1 MPSGTAFSQQR
12 FMLSNSRTDCPL
24 SNRRTGAADFYVGRH
39 FIPRCRRPR
48 FRHRIGAAAICP
60 FQTAARRHA
69 GVTAAAR
76 SAGATV
82 LVVAGAPAPP
92 FLACAVERVIPVDF
106 HFSILMSRKAAIHFR
121 QCLTASSYGINA
133 YRPSCLLA
141 KHRRTPASA
150 IAILFTSVSSGA
162 AAQQFIQAEPASRVG
177 LIQAM
182 GLGLAAANLAW

>member
-1 MPSGTAFSQQR
+1 MLFRSSCPSPNPSYPFWLLALTFRS
-12 FMLSNSRTDCPL
+12 SRPAYGGRL
-24 SNRRTGAADFYVGRH
+24 ASPVGRH

-150 IAILFTSVSSGA
+150 IAILFMS
-162 AAQQFIQAEPASRVG
+162 FLPA
-177 LIQAM
+177 L
-182 GLGLAAANLAW
+182 LGLR

>member
-1 MPSGTAFSQQR
+1 MTFNGHGARGQR
-12 FMLSNSRTDCPL
+12 GALRGVRRRFCFGVIGFPLGMATVSCLSALRGVMRHFWGL
-24 SNRRTGAADFYVGRH
+24 LRVRRH

-162 AAQQFIQAEPASRVG
+162 VTP
-177 LIQAM
+177 
-182 GLGLAAANLAW
+182 N